1 MSYNPYQ
8 RPEGGNSTF
17 GNETYVP
24 GMQQNAPGVTNQVN
38 SEGVKGDDKNPVV
51 GFLYS
56 ISRKGI
62 GEFWPLHLGPN
73 TIGRSSEN
81 DIQLL
86 EASVSDKHASL
97 SVRKMKTT
105 GNLIASVQDS
115 GSKNGMFLNDEEL
128 DFERHTC
135 KNGDVLTIGS
145 CYKLVLLLID
155 ANAYGL
161 SVAEDFVPVDEE
173 QVDEPNR
180 PNGLSFYERGERA
193 DYGGTVDLSG
203 NNITEPGGTQFM

>member
-1 MSYNPYQ
+1 MGYNPYQ
-8 RPEGGNSTF
+8 RPDDGASSSGNQ
-17 GNETYVP
+17 TYVP
-24 GMQQNAPGVTNQVN
+24 GMQQNAPGVNN
-38 SEGVKGDDKNPVV
+38 DNPDGGGKENDKNPVV

-73 TIGRSSEN
+73 TIGRSADN

-105 GNLIASVQDS
+105 GAIIASVQDI
-115 GSKNGMFLNDEEL
+115 GSKNGMFLNEEEL

-155 ANAYGL
+155 TKTYGL
-161 SVAEDFVPVDEE
+161 SVAEDFVPVEDETE
-173 QVDEPNR
+173 SPAYNNVINTSKR
-180 PNGLSFYERGERA
+180 PSY
-193 DYGGTVDLSG
+193 DGTVDLSG
-203 NNITEPGGTQFM
+203 NDNIEFGGTQFM